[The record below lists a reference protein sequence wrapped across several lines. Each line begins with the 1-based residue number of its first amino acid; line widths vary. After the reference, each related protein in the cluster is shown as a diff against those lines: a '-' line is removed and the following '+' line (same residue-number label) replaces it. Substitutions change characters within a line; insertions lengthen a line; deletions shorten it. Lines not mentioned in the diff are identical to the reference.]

1 MSKIFSKLFLIKNWA
16 KNYCLFKINVVY
28 FFYLILFNFIN
39 LCFFNYGKVA
49 FVDEIR
55 CLSYCL
61 WATDGENF
69 EDTNSFTPAVSK
81 YTKLK
86 KEIEAT
92 QTEAIQ
98 TLSFVEELKKNVAKI
113 EVNMKK

>member
-1 MSKIFSKLFLIKNWA
+1 M
-16 KNYCLFKINVVY
+16 
-28 FFYLILFNFIN
+28 ILFNFIN
-39 LCFFNYGKVA
+39 LFFLSSGKVA
-49 FVDEIR
+49 FVDEIGG
-55 CLSYCL
+55 LSCSL
-61 WATDGENF
+61 WATYGENF